1 MEENHDI
8 DEASCHRLTM
18 LIAVFQHVQ
27 KLRMHLVFDRATVVL
42 LCVPLCFRVDV
53 GVDCVDVSTGQIA
66 QLSYELVVVLSDWR
80 ILLQR
85 SYVCELVELVV
96 DGVMQYEAIG
106 CLAVDHC

>member
-27 KLRMHLVFDRATVVL
+27 KLRMHLVFDRATDML

-53 GVDCVDVSTGQIA
+53 RIDYVDILTGQIA
-66 QLSYELVVVLSDWR
+66 QLSNELVVVLSDWR

-85 SYVCELVELVV
+85 SCVCEVVVLVV
-96 DGVMQYEAIG
+96 NGVMQHEAIG
-106 CLAVDHC
+106 CLAVDYC